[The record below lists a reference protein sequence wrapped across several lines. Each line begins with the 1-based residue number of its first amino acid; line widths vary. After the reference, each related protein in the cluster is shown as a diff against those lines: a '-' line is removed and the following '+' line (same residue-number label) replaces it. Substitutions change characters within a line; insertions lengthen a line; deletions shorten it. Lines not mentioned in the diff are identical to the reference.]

1 MRWSNSR
8 HGHLTLGEELQ
19 YPLNRKLGELH
30 TFSGHFGEDW
40 HLPLK
45 EFKIRIVQPAASLC
59 NFGWSLKAIYILYST
74 TCYGWEIIATLALLF
89 HYYYYHHHHHLC
101 YHLYA
106 SYLQLYT
113 WNKPRFYGM
122 QCCTCSVFTVFATCN
137 VISPVNYYY
146 YYYYCTCENKTRIFC
161 NKRRTDN
168 SSIINFVPLYIRPL
182 H

>member
-1 MRWSNSR
+1 MYFYISTSR
-8 HGHLTLGEELQ
+8 RVCAV
-19 YPLNRKLGELH
+19 PNMAV
-30 TFSGHFGEDW
+30 FCS
-40 HLPLK
+40 
-45 EFKIRIVQPAASLC
+45 SLISC
-59 NFGWSLKAIYILYST
+59 FPSTSLKYCLSYFEMVPVVSLVTGITFLY
-74 TCYGWEIIATLALLF
+74 YYYYYY
-89 HYYYYHHHHHLC
+89 YYYYHHHHHLC